1 MGQYAVRRLLQFVPV
16 ILGTLFLL
24 HYMQSISFQI
34 NGNPVRALFGD
45 RQPPPET
52 IAALTRAF
60 GLDDPC
66 LEQTGNPC
74 VGMFVDRI
82 GGYFQGDFGVDFNQQ
97 PVTDLIARAVPIT
110 LRLTFLAIV
119 FEAVIGILAGVLAG
133 LRKERFA
140 DNVVRVVTV
149 LAISVPIFVVGVLAQ
164 IIFGLWIGDWV
175 RDRGA
180 PGWVQAI
187 FSISYQSDYP
197 WASLVIP
204 AMVLAATTLGIVAR
218 MTRTGL
224 IESLRSDYIRTARA
238 KGLKPRRIVGIH
250 ALRTCLIPVVTLIG
264 IDIGG
269 LMAGAI
275 VTEGIFN
282 IPGIGGLMFRAAAT
296 GETPIIMAMVPLL
309 VLVYLITSLFVDVLY
324 AVLDP
329 RIRYD

>member
-1 MGQYAVRRLLQFVPV
+1 MGQYSARRLLQFIPV

-24 HYMQSISFQI
+24 HYMQSLSFQI

-74 VGMFVDRI
+74 IGMFADRI
-82 GGYFQGDFGVDFNQQ
+82 GGYFSGDFGVDFNQQ
-97 PVTDLIARAVPIT
+97 PVTDLIWRAVPIT
-110 LRLTFLAIV
+110 LRLTFLAII

-140 DNVVRVVTV
+140 DNFVRVVTV

-164 IIFGLWIGDWV
+164 IVFGLWIGDWV
-175 RDRGA
+175 RERGA
-180 PGWVQAI
+180 PEWVQAI

-204 AMVLAATTLGIVAR
+204 AMVLAATTLGVVAR

-224 IESLRSDYIRTARA
+224 IESLKSDYVRTARA

-250 ALRTCLIPVVTLIG
+250 ALRTSLIPVVTLIG

-282 IPGIGGLMFRAAAT
+282 IPGVGGLLFRAAVT
-296 GETPIIMAMVPLL
+296 GETPIIMAVVPLL
-309 VLVYLITSLFVDVLY
+309 VLVYLFTSLFVDVLY

>member
-1 MGQYAVRRLLQFVPV
+1 MGQYAVRRLLQFIPV
-16 ILGTLFLL
+16 MIGTLFLL
-24 HYMQSISFQI
+24 HYLTSLSFQI

-66 LEQTGNPC
+66 LSQPGNPC

-82 GGYFQGDFGVDFNQQ
+82 GGYFRGDFGVDFNQQ
-97 PVTDLIARAVPIT
+97 PVTDLIRRTVVIT

-119 FEAVIGILAGVLAG
+119 FEAVVGILAGVLAG
-133 LRKERFA
+133 LRKDRFA
-140 DNVVRVVTV
+140 DNFVRIVSV
-149 LAISVPIFVVGVLAQ
+149 LAISVPIFVLGVLVQ
-164 IIFGLWIGDWV
+164 IFFGLYVGNWV

-187 FSISYQSDYP
+187 FSVSYQADYP

-204 AMVLAATTLGIVAR
+204 AMVLGATTLGIVAR

-224 IESLRSDYIRTARA
+224 IESMRSDYVRTARA

-250 ALRTCLIPVVTLIG
+250 ALRNCLIPVATLIG

-269 LMAGAI
+269 LMGGAL

-282 IPGIGGLMFRAAAT
+282 IPGIGGLIFRSVRT
-296 GETPIIMAMVPLL
+296 GETSIIMAIVPIL
-309 VLVYLITSLFVDVLY
+309 VLVYLVASLLVDLLY

-329 RIRYD
+329 RIRYE